1 MDEFAVGQKVQMK
14 KGHPCGAN
22 SWIIIRVGMDFRLKC
37 DNCGRS
43 VLIPRS
49 RFVRRV
55 KAVLDPELQQQD
67 KN

>member
-1 MDEFAVGQKVQMK
+1 MDDYSVGQVVQMK

-22 SWIIIRVGMDFRLKC
+22 SWKIIRVGMDFRLKC
-37 DNCGRS
+37 CNCGRS

-55 KAVLDPELQQQD
+55 KAVCDSDPLQAD
-67 KN
+67 KK

>member
-1 MDEFAVGQKVQMK
+1 MDNYTVGQRVQMK

-22 SWIIIRVGMDFRLKC
+22 SWLIIRVGMDFRLKC
-37 DNCGRS
+37 ENCGRS

-55 KAVLDPELQQQD
+55 KTVFDPDQEQED
-67 KN
+67 

>member
-1 MDEFAVGQKVQMK
+1 MDEFVVGQRVQMK
-14 KGHPCGAN
+14 KGHPCGTN

-49 RFVRRV
+49 RFMRRV
-55 KAVLDPELQQQD
+55 KAVLDPEHQ
-67 KN
+67 

>member
-1 MDEFAVGQKVQMK
+1 MDEFVVGQRVQMK
-14 KGHPCGAN
+14 KGHPCGTN

-49 RFVRRV
+49 RFMRRV
-55 KAVLDPELQQQD
+55 KAVLDPERQQQD

>member
-1 MDEFAVGQKVQMK
+1 MDDFVVGQRVQMK

-49 RFVRRV
+49 RFMRRI
-55 KAVLDPELQQQD
+55 KAVLDPERQQQD